1 MEDYRSKLEERK
13 RIVAEENKQRGYS
26 KGDMERIKK
35 ELERRHGSWC
45 HKFDEY
51 VALLLH
57 DDSSNLDM
65 IINKSIELANK
76 RQQILESREDRLL
89 LDSLQVEADSEE

>member
-1 MEDYRSKLEERK
+1 MEDYRSKLEERQ

-35 ELERRHGSWC
+35 ELERRHSSWC

-51 VALLLH
+51 IALLLH
-57 DDSSNLDM
+57 DDSSNMDM
-65 IINKSIELANK
+65 IINKAVELANK
-76 RQQILESREDRLL
+76 RQHVLDSREDRLL
-89 LDSLQVEADSEE
+89 LDSLQVEVDSEE